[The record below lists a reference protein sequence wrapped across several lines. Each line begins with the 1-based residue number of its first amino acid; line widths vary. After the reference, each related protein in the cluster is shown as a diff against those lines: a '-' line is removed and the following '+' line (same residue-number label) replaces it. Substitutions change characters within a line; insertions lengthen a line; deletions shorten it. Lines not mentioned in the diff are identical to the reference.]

1 MKNISADDFNLLRK
15 WIGLAMAYLLAV
27 SGIATAASL
36 WVTGAIGI
44 SANLA
49 AYDGAV
55 MLTII
60 RIVVVFPAPFGPS
73 NPNTRPARTAR
84 LSSRTAVNSPKLLL
98 TPSSL
103 TVISLAAI

>member
-1 MKNISADDFNLLRK
+1 
-15 WIGLAMAYLLAV
+15 MAYLLAV

-55 MLTII
+55 MLTI
-60 RIVVVFPAPFGPS
+60 VAAA
-73 NPNTRPARTAR
+73 T
-84 LSSRTAVNSPKLLL
+84 LWLLL
-98 TPSSL
+98 AL
-103 TVISLAAI
+103 KKLADD